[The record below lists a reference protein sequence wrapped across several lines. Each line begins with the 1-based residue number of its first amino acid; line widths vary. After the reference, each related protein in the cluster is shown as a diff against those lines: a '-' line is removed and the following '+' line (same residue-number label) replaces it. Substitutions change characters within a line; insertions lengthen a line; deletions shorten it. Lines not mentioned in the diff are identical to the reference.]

1 MQLHAGYGNKDVEYI
16 RGFPALLALNHSQGF
31 VFDRQKN
38 QKWSPLLRIKTTEL
52 GSMSTHFQ
60 GRPVSLMKANFHLT
74 HYGCPVYR
82 FFMGLGP

>member
-38 QKWSPLLRIKTTEL
+38 QK
-52 GSMSTHFQ
+52 
-60 GRPVSLMKANFHLT
+60 
-74 HYGCPVYR
+74 
-82 FFMGLGP
+82 